1 VPYEPVASTRF
12 ETHWIS
18 DRNTMTASPPKTP
31 LRTTGSF
38 GALARMTREGWT
50 LLSRRERISAVT
62 IGVAS
67 LGASTAELAALS
79 TTVPFVGLLIDPAA
93 LSRYPGVERLLSSL
107 GLPGGREAFLAI
119 GIGVVICLILAFCLR
134 MGVHFLVERFSMRFT
149 NRLMRDTLRGCL
161 GAPYAWLRGQN
172 GPQLAQRLVTDAA
185 TVGQALYPVVLEILY
200 GAFVLS
206 LGIIAIVVISP
217 WQAIVV
223 IGVLAVLAAGVLSV
237 LNPLAA
243 RFASTQ
249 RDMVITGNQLAVE
262 TFTGRKLVKASR
274 AERFFTNRYVQI
286 FVRGNAA
293 RMKLNIVN
301 KAIPSGVLLV
311 GQVGMLALALALVLS
326 DLPVEIVVGQ
336 LTFVLLVMA
345 RVLPAVSSTTGS
357 INKLIKTEPSFRGF
371 MALRAEIGPWMGAPQ
386 FPEDKPAPEWTTI
399 ELERVAFSYPGADV
413 AQVDDVSLTITRG
426 QAYGLAGPS
435 GAGKSTMIDLLLGL
449 LEPEQ
454 GHVTVD
460 GVVLEGALRDSWLS
474 AIGYVPQEP
483 YVMDDSLRRNIAF
496 GIADEDIDDDQIWQ
510 ALEQAQLSAVIA
522 DWPDGL
528 DTRLGDGG
536 SRLSGGQ
543 RQRVAIARALYRG
556 ATFLVLDEATNAL
569 DAVTEQS
576 INTTVHDLP
585 GITALVVAHR
595 IPALRACDQILLLE
609 DGKLVTS
616 GSYEDLIVQ
625 SPLFRHLAQE
635 TDPDDAPETPATQ
648 NAGGTA

>member
-1 VPYEPVASTRF
+1 
-12 ETHWIS
+12 
-18 DRNTMTASPPKTP
+18 M
-31 LRTTGSF
+31 
-38 GALARMTREGWT
+38 
-50 LLSRRERISAVT
+50 T
-62 IGVAS
+62 IGAAS
-67 LGASTAELAALS
+67 LVASTAELAALS

-93 LSRYPGVERLLSSL
+93 LSRYPAVEQLLSSL
-107 GLPGGREAFLAI
+107 GFPGGRDAFTVI

-134 MGVHFLVERFSMRFT
+134 MGVHYLVERFSMRFT

-200 GAFVLS
+200 GAFVLT
-206 LGIIAIVVISP
+206 LGIIAIVVTSP

-223 IGVLAVLAAGVLSV
+223 IGVLAILAVGVLSV

-243 RFASTQ
+243 RYAATQ

-262 TFTGRKLVKASR
+262 TFNGRKLVKASR
-274 AERFFTNRYVQI
+274 AEKFFTNRYVQI

-345 RVLPAVSSTTGS
+345 RVLPAVSSMTGS

-371 MALRAEIGPWMGAPQ
+371 MALRAEIGPWMGAPK
-386 FPEDKPAPEWTTI
+386 FPEDRPAPEWTTI
-399 ELERVAFSYPGADV
+399 ELDGVAFSYPGAEA
-413 AQVDDVSLTITRG
+413 AQVDGVSLTLSRG

-454 GHVTVD
+454 GRVTVD
-460 GVVLEGALRDSWLS
+460 GAVLEGALRDSWLS

-496 GIADEDIDDDQIWQ
+496 GIPDDDIDDDRIRH
-510 ALEQAQLSAVIA
+510 ALDQAQLTDVIA

-528 DTRLGDGG
+528 DTHLGDGG

-569 DAVTEQS
+569 DAVTEES
-576 INTTVHDLP
+576 INATVRDLP

-595 IPALRACDQILLLE
+595 IPALRSCDQILLLE
-609 DGKLVTS
+609 AGKLVGS
-616 GSYEDLIVQ
+616 GAYEDLIAQ

-635 TDPDDAPETPATQ
+635 TDPAPQNTGAT
-648 NAGGTA
+648 A